1 MKPHALASPQPTGED
16 GSAPSAAPS
25 SAIERPIQVVAPP
38 FAEVFAE
45 HFSRVHRNLRY
56 LGVREA
62 DLDDVAQEVFITV
75 HKKLGEFEGRSSLR
89 TWIHGIALLA
99 ATNHRRLVRTTR
111 EQPLDG
117 TERLVVAPES
127 GTEARNAL
135 LALLGALD
143 DQRRTVVVLHDI
155 EGLSIPDVA
164 KLLSIP
170 TPTAYSQLRSARLEL
185 RRLAEPVCGGAP

>member
-1 MKPHALASPQPTGED
+1 M
-16 GSAPSAAPS
+16 
-25 SAIERPIQVVAPP
+25 QVVAPP

-45 HFSRVHRNLRY
+45 HFPRVHRNLRY

-62 DLDDVAQEVFITV
+62 DLDDVAQEVFIIV
-75 HKKLGEFEGRSSLR
+75 HRKLAEFEGRSSLR

-117 TERLVVAPES
+117 TERLAVAPES

-135 LALLGALD
+135 LMLLGALD

-164 KLLSIP
+164 RLLSVPI
-170 TPTAYSQLRSARLEL
+170 PTAYSQLRSARLEL
-185 RRLAEPVCGGAP
+185 RRMAEHEGGGTP